1 MDKNEQKSE
10 YPNIKKEILLVL
22 KEERDLPQQLPNPI
36 KLSNIIWYYS
46 QLWNT
51 NGTESDSDDNNNDN
65 KN

>member
-36 KLSNIIWYYS
+36 KLSNIIWHYS